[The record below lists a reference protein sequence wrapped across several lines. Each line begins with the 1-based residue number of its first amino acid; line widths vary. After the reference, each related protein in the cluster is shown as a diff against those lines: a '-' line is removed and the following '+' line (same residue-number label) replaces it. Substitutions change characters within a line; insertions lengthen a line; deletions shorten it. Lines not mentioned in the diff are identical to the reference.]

1 MQDIDQRLDEA
12 LRAEERDLLR
22 RIDEEPG
29 YIDQALSIF
38 SGRTGWVS
46 VVMMAAQAALFVAGG
61 WAAWRFLQA
70 EEVLSALR
78 WGLPSA
84 VLLLMSLIIKI
95 GLAPTL
101 QANRVLR
108 ELRRLE
114 LQMVRWEAD

>member
-114 LQMVRWEAD
+114 LQMVRREAD